1 MKYVN
6 IEFFDEEAIEN
17 VITCLNYKMDKVI
30 FFGYKEIM
38 TAERTNIIENYLK
51 DRCNVKEAEFK
62 EVNKENLEEIT
73 ARIEEALDKERKDGN
88 RCYFDLTGGEDLVL
102 VAIGMLAEKY
112 DIPLHKYDVP
122 SNKLICFHKDKER
135 RINKSAGKQENP
147 QINLDDII
155 GMRGGCINYRKH
167 KDYKEN
173 LEQPEVKKDILNMWE
188 IARKDPKRWNAF
200 SMILKGC
207 NKYVTKDTIVTL
219 PLQEWRTVVSKEKKR
234 IDRNRVNDYM
244 NALQKTGALIWN
256 GGIGKN
262 VKIIYKDMMVKECIL
277 DAGCLLELITYY
289 NRKDSGKYSDV
300 RVGVHLDWDGKIIG
314 NDVENEIDVMVLEG
328 NVPTFISCKNGEV
341 TTPAAL
347 YELDSVAKEMGGK
360 YAKKELALGAGISP
374 VQRRRAES
382 MDINIYEINQGIG

>member
-1 MKYVN
+1 
-6 IEFFDEEAIEN
+6 
-17 VITCLNYKMDKVI
+17 
-30 FFGYKEIM
+30 
-38 TAERTNIIENYLK
+38 
-51 DRCNVKEAEFK
+51 
-62 EVNKENLEEIT
+62 
-73 ARIEEALDKERKDGN
+73 
-88 RCYFDLTGGEDLVL
+88 
-102 VAIGMLAEKY
+102 
-112 DIPLHKYDVP
+112 
-122 SNKLICFHKDKER
+122 
-135 RINKSAGKQENP
+135 
-147 QINLDDII
+147 
-155 GMRGGCINYRKH
+155 MRGGCINYRKH

-314 NDVENEIDVMVLEG
+314 NDVENELDVMVLEG